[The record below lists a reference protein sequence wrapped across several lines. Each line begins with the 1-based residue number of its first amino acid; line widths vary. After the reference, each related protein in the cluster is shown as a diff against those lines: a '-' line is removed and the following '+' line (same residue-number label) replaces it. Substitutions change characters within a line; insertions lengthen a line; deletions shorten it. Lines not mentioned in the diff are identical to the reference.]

1 MNSNADDAPTQALD
15 AIEMRAHLRVG
26 TTLRDKWQLD
36 VLLGVGGM
44 ASVYAATHRN
54 GSRAAVKILH
64 PELSINAELRSRFL
78 REGYLANSVGHE
90 GAVKILDDDVAD
102 DSSLYLVTELLD
114 GETLEARRLRFG
126 GQLTESEVLLAADQI
141 LDVLVAAHAKGI
153 VHRDIKP
160 ENVFLTR
167 TGQVKVLDFG
177 IARLRQLSSLST
189 STKVGMTLGTPSFM
203 APEQARG
210 LWDEVD
216 GRSDV
221 WACGA
226 TMFLLLSGSSVHRG
240 RTPNELLLSAM
251 TMRAPPC
258 ASAVLH
264 AGTGVARVIDRAL
277 VFERDGRWPDAR
289 SMQRA
294 VREAYG
300 ERYGAIAT
308 GPKLV
313 VPVQVPD
320 RTLPSAGGAPAGR
333 IATER
338 PVETL
343 AQNAGAVGASAA
355 TAVFARGWVA
365 LAIGG
370 AALLGA
376 ALTGGVWMTV
386 ARTNAMGGARARAEL
401 QVVSA
406 WAPPS
411 TGTSAPASAETVPPA
426 APAAA
431 DLRHEALV
439 PAEALHDLA
448 IGDVPATSDAGTK
461 AAFSRPKPAVEP
473 TPPPIGSAPFGYK
486 SDVPY

>member
-36 VLLGVGGM
+36 VLLGIGGM

-64 PELSINAELRSRFL
+64 AELSINAELRSRFL

-264 AGTGVARVIDRAL
+264 AGAGVARVIDRAL
-277 VFERDGRWPDAR
+277 VFEREGRWPDAR

-300 ERYGAIAT
+300 ERYGAIAM

-313 VPVQVPD
+313 VPIQVPD
-320 RTLPSAGGAPAGR
+320 RTLPSAGSAPASR
-333 IATER
+333 ISTER
-338 PVETL
+338 PVETP
-343 AQNAGAVGASAA
+343 AQNAGAVGANA
-355 TAVFARGWVA
+355 TAAFARGWVA
-365 LAIGG
+365 LALGG

-386 ARTNAMGGARARAEL
+386 ARTNAVGDGRSRAEL

-406 WAPPS
+406 WP
-411 TGTSAPASAETVPPA
+411 PASAAASVETVSPA
-426 APAAA
+426 APPGTE
-431 DLRHEALV
+431 LRHEALV
-439 PAEALHDLA
+439 PAEAPHELA
-448 IGDVPATSDAGTK
+448 IGDVPAAADAGAR
-461 AAFSRPKPAVEP
+461 AAVSRPKPAADPAPQPV
-473 TPPPIGSAPFGYK
+473 GSAPFGYK

>member
-167 TGQVKVLDFG
+167 AGQVKVLDFG

-264 AGTGVARVIDRAL
+264 AGIGVARVIDRAL
-277 VFERDGRWPDAR
+277 VFEREGRWTDAK

-320 RTLPSAGGAPAGR
+320 RTLPSAASAPAGR
-333 IATER
+333 VSTER
-338 PVETL
+338 PVETP
-343 AQNAGAVGASAA
+343 AQNAGAVGANGA
-355 TAVFARGWVA
+355 AVFARGWVA
-365 LAIGG
+365 LALGG
-370 AALLGA
+370 AVLLGA
-376 ALTGGVWMTV
+376 ALTGGVWLTV
-386 ARTNAMGGARARAEL
+386 ARTNAMGDGRSRPEPQA
-401 QVVSA
+401 VSA
-406 WAPPS
+406 WP
-411 TGTSAPASAETVPPA
+411 PASTAASAGTVSPA
-426 APAAA
+426 PA

-439 PAEALHDLA
+439 PVEAPHDLA
-448 IGDVPATSDAGTK
+448 IGDAPARSDAGTRT
-461 AAFSRPKPAVEP
+461 AFGRPKPAAEP
-473 TPPPIGSAPFGYK
+473 APPPVGSAPFGYK

>member
-44 ASVYAATHRN
+44 ATVYAATHRN

-64 PELSINAELRSRFL
+64 TELSINAELRGRFL
-78 REGYLANSVGHE
+78 REGYLANAVGHD
-90 GAVKILDDDVAD
+90 GAVKILDDDVAE
-102 DSSLYLVTELLD
+102 DSSLFLVTELLD

-126 GQLTESEVLLAADQI
+126 GHLPESEVLLAADQV
-141 LDVLVAAHAKGI
+141 LDVLVAAHARGI

-160 ENVFLTR
+160 ENIFLTR
-167 TGQVKVLDFG
+167 SGQVKVLDFG
-177 IARLRQLSSLST
+177 IARLRQLSGLSS
-189 STKVGMTLGTPSFM
+189 STKAGMTLGTPSFM
-203 APEQARG
+203 PPEQARG

-226 TMFLLLSGSSVHRG
+226 TMFYLLSGSWVHNG

-258 ASAVLH
+258 ASIAQRAS
-264 AGTGVARVIDRAL
+264 AGIARVIDRAL
-277 VFERDGRWPDAR
+277 VFERDQRWPDAR

-294 VREAYG
+294 VRDAYG

-308 GPKLV
+308 GPKLA

-320 RTLPSAGGAPAGR
+320 RTLPSATSAPSSRGS
-333 IATER
+333 TER

-343 AQNAGAVGASAA
+343 VQNGTRPPAATTTDALRPIGITLALGGAV
-355 TAVFARGWVA
+355 
-365 LAIGG
+365 
-370 AALLGA
+370 LLGA
-376 ALTGGVWMTV
+376 ALTGGVWMV
-386 ARTNAMGGARARAEL
+386 FARNTAMPAGGSPSAL

-406 WAPPS
+406 LPRAAAESAVQLPPAEPDVPKEVL
-411 TGTSAPASAETVPPA
+411 APADTPGRA
-426 APAAA
+426 AVGEGSLSTA
-431 DLRHEALV
+431 
-439 PAEALHDLA
+439 
-448 IGDVPATSDAGTK
+448 DAGAK
-461 AAFSRPKPAVEP
+461 PRSSRPKAVAGPSPVPVPAD
-473 TPPPIGSAPFGYK
+473 SAPPLGYK
-486 SDVPY
+486 AGVPY

>member
-1 MNSNADDAPTQALD
+1 MSSNADDAPTQALD
-15 AIEMRAHLRVG
+15 AIEIRAHLRVG

-160 ENVFLTR
+160 ENVFLMR

-189 STKVGMTLGTPSFM
+189 STKAGMTLGTPSFM

-264 AGTGVARVIDRAL
+264 AGAGIARVIDRAL
-277 VFERDGRWPDAR
+277 AFEREGRWPDAR

-333 IATER
+333 ISTER
-338 PVETL
+338 PVETP
-343 AQNAGAVGASAA
+343 AQNAGAAGASAT
-355 TAVFARGWVA
+355 TALFARGWMA
-365 LAIGG
+365 LALGG

-386 ARTNAMGGARARAEL
+386 ARTNAMGDARSRAEL
-401 QVVSA
+401 PVVSA
-406 WAPPS
+406 WPRAS
-411 TGTSAPASAETVPPA
+411 EATSAETVSPA
-426 APAAA
+426 APAAP

-439 PAEALHDLA
+439 PAEAPHELT
-448 IGDVPATSDAGTK
+448 IGDALATADAGTK
-461 AAFSRPKPAVEP
+461 PAFGRPKPASEP
-473 TPPPIGSAPFGYK
+473 APKPVGSAPFGYK